1 VKQQATD
8 ARATLDREAESM
20 AGAIV
25 SRVLGRAS

>member
-1 VKQQATD
+1 VQQESKE
-8 ARATLDREAESM
+8 ARAALERDAANL